1 MSARYEWRRLTL
13 WWQTNLPLRKIR
25 QLTGNTLITRVNC
38 ATSTW
43 RCGKWDGFRQA
54 ESLGLQ
60 IWDTSGQ
67 EGLRSLRNITYPDT
81 DIFLMAYDMTR
92 KNTLE
97 NVVAHD
103 LNDMASYE
111 LPDPDDYEQ
120 DEGGWMSEVTAGCE
134 SDFHIILVG
143 CKADYWE
150 ELNAS
155 GTPEQKAE
163 LTTWQQGYDVPTAP
177 HLCFDA
183 FA

>member
-1 MSARYEWRRLTL
+1 MS
-13 WWQTNLPLRKIR
+13 
-25 QLTGNTLITRVNC
+25 
-38 ATSTW
+38 
-43 RCGKWDGFRQA
+43 
-54 ESLGLQ
+54 
-60 IWDTSGQ
+60 
-67 EGLRSLRNITYPDT
+67 YPDT
-81 DIFLMAYDMTR
+81 DIFLIAYDMTR

-97 NVVAHD
+97 KVVAHD

-163 LTTWQQGYDVPTAP
+163 LTTWQQGYDVPPAS
-177 HLCFDA
+177 HLRFVA
-183 FA
+183 FT